1 MNRRALAAGIL
12 AVWLGLMGWLAW
24 RQYRPGLGGGAV
36 ADAALSLPPGATYY
50 ALLLGGQ
57 QIGYASNTVDTLP
70 DAVRVEDRM
79 SLEIPAMGETHTAT
93 AQTQALLSRS
103 LALRSF
109 TATMRGDIG
118 QFTAKG
124 EVSGD
129 TVLMVELETA
139 GSTQRLRVP
148 LKRPIVLPGF
158 MPLQTSFGRQLRVG
172 NRFSMRI
179 FDPLA
184 LSERDIAMRVTGDS
198 TFIVPD
204 SARYDSTQRR
214 FVPALWDTVRA
225 WRVEQD
231 LGGVELAAWIDQ
243 TGRIV
248 RAQSPVGFTMERTAF
263 EIAQENFRRRENR
276 TLALETSD
284 LINQTAIASNVKLEA
299 EPRGTLAVRLEGVR
313 LSGFDLAGG
322 RQDLRGDTLLVQS
335 EPPERLRALYRLPAP
350 PDSTLAPYIEPEAL
364 IQSTDPRIQA
374 QARQIA
380 GRTRDPARVARALN
394 AWVHDNLEKAITV
407 SVPSAVQVL
416 DTRRGDCNE
425 HTVLYVALARALGL
439 PARTAA
445 GVVYLRGRFYYHAW
459 PEVYLNG
466 WVAVDPTFGQFPA
479 DAAHLRFTIGGL
491 ARQMEL
497 IRLIGRL
504 KLEVLNGDRS

>member
-1 MNRRALAAGIL
+1 MNRRTLAAGIL
-12 AVWLGLMGWLAW
+12 ALWLGLMGWLAW
-24 RQYRPGLGGGAV
+24 REYRPRLESDVV
-36 ADAALSLPPGATYY
+36 AEATLSLPPGATYY
-50 ALLLGGQ
+50 TLLLGGQ

-70 DAVRVEDRM
+70 DGIQVDDRM
-79 SLEIPAMGETHTAT
+79 TLEIPALGETHTTT
-93 AQTQALLSRS
+93 AQSQAVLSRS

-118 QFTAKG
+118 QFEAKG

-129 TVLMVELETA
+129 TVLLVELASA

-148 LKRPIVLPGF
+148 LKRPIVLPGL
-158 MPLQTSFGRQLRVG
+158 MPIQATFGNRLKVG
-172 NRFSMRI
+172 SRFSMRI
-179 FDPLA
+179 FDPMA
-184 LSERDIAMRVTGDS
+184 LSERDIEMRVSGDS

-231 LGGVELAAWIDQ
+231 MGGVELTAWVDHM
-243 TGRIV
+243 GRIV
-248 RAQSPVGFTMERTAF
+248 QANSPVGFTMQRTAF
-263 EIAQENFRRRENR
+263 EIAQENFRRRENKP
-276 TLALETSD
+276 LALESSD
-284 LINQTAIASNVKLEA
+284 LINQTAIASNVKLA
-299 EPRGTLAVRLEGVR
+299 DAPRGTLAVRLEGVQ

-322 RQDLRGDTLLVQS
+322 RQQLRGDTLLITS
-335 EPPERLRALYRLPAP
+335 ETADRIRALYRLPAP
-350 PDSTLAPYIEPEAL
+350 GGDTTLAPFLEPEAL
-364 IQSTDPRIQA
+364 IQSTDPRIEA

-380 GRTRDPARVARALN
+380 GGSHDPMRVARLLN
-394 AWVHDNLEKAITV
+394 QWVYENLKKEITV

-416 DTRRGDCNE
+416 DVRRGDCNE

-445 GVVYLRGRFYYHAW
+445 GLVYLRGHFYYHAW

-504 KLEVLNGDRS
+504 KLEVIPQ

>member
-1 MNRRALAAGIL
+1 MSRGALAAGIL
-12 AVWLGLMGWLAW
+12 AIWLGMMGWLAW
-24 RQYRPGLGGGAV
+24 REYRPRLASEV
-36 ADAALSLPPGATYY
+36 ATDAALSLPPGAMYY
-50 ALLLGGQ
+50 SLLLGGQ
-57 QIGYASNTVDTLP
+57 QIGYASSTVDTLP
-70 DAVRVEDRM
+70 DGLRVDDRM
-79 SLEIPAMGETHTAT
+79 TLEIPAMGEVHNAT
-93 AQTQALLSRS
+93 AQSQALLSHS

-118 QFTAKG
+118 QFEAKG

-129 TVLMVELETA
+129 TVLLVELQSA

-148 LKRPIVLPGF
+148 LKRPIVMPGF
-158 MPLQTSFGRQLRVG
+158 MPIQATFGKKLRVG

-179 FDPLA
+179 FDPMA
-184 LSERDIAMRVTGDS
+184 LSERDVDMRVTGDS

-214 FVPALWDTVRA
+214 FVPARWDTVRA

-231 LGGVELAAWIDQ
+231 MGGVELAAWIDQ
-243 TGRIV
+243 MGRVV

-263 EIAQENFRRRENR
+263 EIAQENFRRREGEAPL
-276 TLALETSD
+276 LASSD
-284 LINQTAIASNVKLEA
+284 LINQTAIASNVTLGDA
-299 EPRGTLAVRLEGVR
+299 PRGTLAVRLEGVQ

-322 RQDLRGDTLLVQS
+322 RQQLRGDTLFITS
-335 EPPERLRALYRLPAP
+335 ETADRIRASYRLPAP
-350 PDSTLAPYIEPEAL
+350 AGDTTLAPYLEPEAL
-364 IQSTDPRIQA
+364 IQSEDPRIQA
-374 QARQIA
+374 EARQIA
-380 GRTRDPARVARALN
+380 GQTHDPVRVAHALN
-394 AWVHDNLEKAITV
+394 DWVNRNLKKEITV

-416 DTRRGDCNE
+416 DMRRGDCNE

-504 KLEVLNGDRS
+504 KLEVISP